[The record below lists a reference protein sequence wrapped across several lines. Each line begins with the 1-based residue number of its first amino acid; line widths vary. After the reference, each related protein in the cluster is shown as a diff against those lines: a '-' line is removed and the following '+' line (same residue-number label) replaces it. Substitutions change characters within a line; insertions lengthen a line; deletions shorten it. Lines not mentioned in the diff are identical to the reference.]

1 MLGGIIWP
9 TPQCTA
15 VVTLWWT
22 ALHLSVKFFSFSSSL
37 KWTQSHANIC
47 SVSLKIKP
55 NENMH
60 MPLLCSAFILT
71 SRDSG
76 LIGVLKNGLSLS
88 FCTAVTNWMP
98 DSHQQLF
105 PQPCDEL
112 LSHSI
117 PAWARWTQETRPS
130 WLGVDVLYAERKQT
144 TNNKTSTNLTSC
156 RSMIYGILLCFI
168 LEGRRL
174 MQQFTDRE
182 VKINC
187 WLSWGKFEQEW
198 DDGPISQT
206 MMMHS
211 HC

>member
-1 MLGGIIWP
+1 M
-9 TPQCTA
+9 PQCTA

-22 ALHLSVKFFSFSSSL
+22 ALHLSVKFFSSSL
-37 KWTQSHANIC
+37 KWRQSHANIC

-60 MPLLCSAFILT
+60 MPLLCSAFIWT

-76 LIGVLKNGLSLS
+76 LIGVLQNGISLS

-117 PAWARWTQETRPS
+117 PAWAGWTQETWPS
-130 WLGVDVLYAERKQT
+130 WHAIDVLYTERKPINQHQ
-144 TNNKTSTNLTSC
+144 NKHKLDI
-156 RSMIYGILLCFI
+156 MWKYDIWYFIVFLI

-174 MQQFTDRE
+174 MQKCTDRE
-182 VKINC
+182 VKIRY
-187 WLSWGKFEQEW
+187 WLNWGKFEQEW
-198 DDGPISQT
+198 DDEPILQT

-211 HC
+211 HN